1 MFPWIQDANTCVSI
15 NFNQKHFYPQS
26 SLQSSED
33 ESPVSAKGLVFTS
46 LPDYEK
52 HFTISQTTYKCL
64 WLTYWDAK
72 SGAKSWQK
80 KAFCANFFMLIICIF
95 THFWFQNTIVWS
107 HFQIIGRK
115 CTLTCLM
122 PLVQK
127 ISYWHFVCNDFQR
140 GRSWHSAFE
149 PEDNL
154 LSLPGD
160 GFDQISQ
167 TPEIVQ
173 LTPFHTSSMI
183 KDCHL
188 VSNTK
193 SKFWVENQSYIFR
206 LV

>member
-1 MFPWIQDANTCVSI
+1 MGNILPSHKLHI
-15 NFNQKHFYPQS
+15 NAFGLRTEMQKAV
-26 SLQSSED
+26 LNLGK
-33 ESPVSAKGLVFTS
+33 KGV
-46 LPDYEK
+46 
-52 HFTISQTTYKCL
+52 
-64 WLTYWDAK
+64 
-72 SGAKSWQK
+72 
-80 KAFCANFFMLIICIF
+80 CANFFMLIICIF

-107 HFQIIGRK
+107 HFQIICRK

-154 LSLPGD
+154 LSLPSD

-173 LTPFHTSSMI
+173 LTPFHTSSMSSRPLKYKI
-183 KDCHL
+183 K
-188 VSNTK
+188 VSGGK
-193 SKFWVENQSYIFR
+193 SILYF
-206 LV
+206 